1 MPTVARFSAG
11 TQRSCLESRRRLVA
25 VPVPIAIVVPIVF
38 APIAVAV
45 AIPAMVVLE
54 ATAIPFPITAK
65 KTFSI
70 MMGPDPARARVRR
83 TCPVSVMPPIAVAG
97 YIPVAIH
104 PDKIGAGARRED
116 AYDARRRWRADS
128 DSDGNLRAANRC
140 YGQKHQRE
148 EYILHGLPFRIQG
161 SSTTIAKT

>member
-1 MPTVARFSAG
+1 MPTAARFSAG
-11 TQRSCLESRRRLVA
+11 TQRSCFESRRRLVA
-25 VPVPIAIVVPIVF
+25 VPIAIVVPIVF

-45 AIPAMVVLE
+45 VIPAMVVLE

-97 YIPVAIH
+97 YKPVAIH

-116 AYDARRRWRADS
+116 AYNARRRWRADS